1 MKKSIFRVAA
11 LLMAGS
17 LLALSCNKTDD
28 PGNKPG
34 GDDNTN
40 TEQPGGDDG
49 VKPMEINLD
58 GSFADWDAITE
69 DVADKND
76 YVDMKK
82 GGSDDPIQVFKI
94 ANDADFVY
102 FYIEYLADPLPQN
115 DAYGTWGNSYD
126 EDAFDAELGPD
137 DQPFREVMH
146 LFIDPDANESTGFY
160 TFADEDGEDP
170 AIPGLGCEMC
180 AQFFMFFKPSTGL
193 ASVAW
198 EQTIVGPTKTGKV
211 GDDDQVDGNYTGD
224 YNYNGTFCQEW
235 PDSGDEAAFPLWGW
249 QNPDQSGKGD
259 NDCPHPENWKP
270 GKLQGNIAKVEFAL
284 DKTEIVNLKD
294 SDTELACGII
304 IDWVKYDGYY
314 QAIGPLRITYAK

>member
-69 DVADKND
+69 DVADKNE

-102 FYIEYLADPLPQN
+102 FYIEYLADHLPQN

-224 YNYNGTFCQEW
+224 YNYNGTSAR
-235 PDSGDEAAFPLWGW
+235 SGRIPATRP
-249 QNPDQSGKGD
+249 PSRSGAGRTRTS
-259 NDCPHPENWKP
+259 PARATTTAPTR
-270 GKLQGNIAKVEFAL
+270 
-284 DKTEIVNLKD
+284 KTGSPASCRATSPRWNSPWIRPK
-294 SDTELACGII
+294 SST
-304 IDWVKYDGYY
+304 
-314 QAIGPLRITYAK
+314 